1 MRRLPSLSIIALLPA
16 LCAGA
21 SAEHLAGTT
30 QEVRTVLYYHIPP
43 ATLARFLPAG
53 WVAADFTTGPASG
66 ANLTVNLSD
75 QLANASAKN
84 ETGSE
89 ARGQGVTI
97 SARVRD
103 PQTGENRS
111 MVLFGFTNG
120 NDSPGPYG
128 VHRKAT
134 ISMAR
139 TERTLADGRVAVSER
154 WSAKTLQ
161 GDALSMDLSFIRG
174 QLTPSHV
181 DQQTRSSLHPEFYR
195 IYKMD
200 EQTDVVSSKAG
211 GINHVSNFKVSQAG
225 GAARYFDG
233 LQVLVAIVSVP
244 VFHREIWL
252 HD

>member
-1 MRRLPSLSIIALLPA
+1 MRRRSSISTIALLSVF
-16 LCAGA
+16 CATA
-21 SAEHLAGTT
+21 SADHLAATT
-30 QEVRTVLYYHIPP
+30 QEVRTVLYYHIPS
-43 ATLARFLPAG
+43 ATLAKFLPPN
-53 WVAADFTTGPASG
+53 WVAVDITTGPASG
-66 ANLTVNLSD
+66 ANLTINLSD
-75 QLANASAKN
+75 QLANIGAESGTAN
-84 ETGSE
+84 D

-134 ISMAR
+134 ISMIR
-139 TERTLADGRVAVSER
+139 TEQTLPDGRVGVSER

-161 GDALSMDLSFIRG
+161 GDTLSIDLSFTRG
-174 QLTPSHV
+174 PLVSSHV

-200 EQTDVVSSKAG
+200 EQTDVVRSKAS
-211 GINHVSNFKVSQAG
+211 GIDRISICKVRQAG
-225 GAARYFDG
+225 GAARYIDG
-233 LQVLVAIVSVP
+233 TSLPIAIVSVP
-244 VFHREIWL
+244 VFRREIWSPN
-252 HD
+252 